1 MSGRRGRS
9 LSTVASGLVECG
21 PTAVYL
27 WLLRTTRMANPD
39 PAIHTQSRFGGL
51 LGRDGT
57 FVSHVEAGRRMIP
70 PDLRDRWFQLIGLD
84 VAGLQNYLIIVDPRP
99 RPPLWSP
106 RPEQG
111 PVAFDLVDQALEG
124 EFLAPEQWAKACT
137 AASTLQC

>member
-27 WLLRTTRMANPD
+27 WLLRTRRMANPD

-57 FVSHVEAGRRMIP
+57 FVSHVEAGRRTIP
-70 PDLRDRWFQLIGLD
+70 HDLHDRWRYVSRGWL
-84 VAGLQNYLIIVDPRP
+84 
-99 RPPLWSP
+99 PLWT
-106 RPEQG
+106 E
-111 PVAFDLVDQALEG
+111 
-124 EFLAPEQWAKACT
+124 CT
-137 AASTLQC
+137 AHRSRIPWPTGSSVR